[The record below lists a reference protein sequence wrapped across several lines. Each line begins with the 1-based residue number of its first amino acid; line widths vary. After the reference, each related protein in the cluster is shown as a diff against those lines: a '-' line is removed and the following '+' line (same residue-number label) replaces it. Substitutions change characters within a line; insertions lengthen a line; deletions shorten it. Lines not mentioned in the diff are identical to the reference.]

1 MSATTVNAVVPPPAP
16 RRARSTG
23 PRLCGLCRCPGHTR
37 GKCPVIEVAPTYHF
51 SEHGDVNVENN
62 GQANAIIRNV
72 RDKIRVARAAGVTQ
86 RLNLTYRDSY
96 LRSKG
101 LNPDNFRNFPHWKY
115 STPSPLVKLIVQ
127 HKMSVWRSL
136 GHGQDPDGPMDAV
149 WVLPE
154 QYRQD
159 TGLGAQQPL
168 RPSDLT
174 SQPTTTTPSAPP
186 QVHAGGFTLEELEQ
200 TIHYNRGTAPPAPVQ
215 PEQELVV
222 KDKVIADT
230 TCPICME
237 DLTDCNRTVAA
248 CGHQF
253 HTNCMINWVRQPRST
268 CTSCPTCRAPMC
280 V

>member
-1 MSATTVNAVVPPPAP
+1 MSTTVVPPPAP

-37 GKCPVIEVAPTYHF
+37 GKCPVIEVHPTYHF

-62 GQANAIIRNV
+62 GQANAIIRNIM
-72 RDKIRVARAAGVTQ
+72 DKIRVARVSGARQTV
-86 RLNLTYRDSY
+86 NFMYRDVY

-101 LNPDNFRNFPHWKY
+101 LNPDNFRNFTHWKY
-115 STPSPLVKLIVQ
+115 VTPSPLVKAIVQ
-127 HKMSVWRSL
+127 HKMNVLLSL
-136 GHGQDPDGPMDAV
+136 GQNPDVSMDAV
-149 WVLPE
+149 WILPE
-154 QYRQD
+154 QYRID
-159 TGLGAQQPL
+159 TGLRAHQPL

-174 SQPTTTTPSAPP
+174 SLAQSLPNARVRTATPSAPP
-186 QVHAGGFTLEELEQ
+186 
-200 TIHYNRGTAPPAPVQ
+200 APPTPVQ
-215 PEQELVV
+215 PEPQLDV